1 MGSLVKLLTSTNQT
15 IQYKKEA
22 QKYLIEFILFQG
34 SYDLKTLADLL
45 EVNLL
50 LLNQVA
56 RGKATFEKETANK
69 LFAWFLIIISD

>member
-1 MGSLVKLLTSTNQT
+1 MGSLVKLLTSTDQT

-34 SYDLKTLADLL
+34 NYDLIALAELL
-45 EVNLL
+45 DVSSV
-50 LLNQVA
+50 LLNQVVS
-56 RGKATFEKETANK
+56 GKATFERETANK